1 MALQV
6 RMAPQVEDRS
16 DHYLGRI
23 PVLALM
29 PHSRCNCR
37 CLMCD
42 IWKGNREGTS
52 LSQDVV
58 ARLSEELGKL
68 GVEEV
73 LLSGGEAM
81 MHPDLWSLCAH
92 LKAASVRIT
101 LLSTGLLLAR
111 QAEAVAGW
119 CDEVIV
125 SLDGPEPVHN
135 DIRGITGAFA
145 KMRDGIAALRRI
157 RPRFPISA
165 RSVVQKRN
173 FRHMAA
179 TIAAAHALELD
190 RLSFLAADLTSSAF
204 NRPSGWN
211 DAHTASVGLDLA
223 ESMELGEVLES
234 LIQAHAKDFSSGFI
248 AERPERLRRIGQYY
262 LAVNGRNAF
271 PPVRCNAPWVSSVIE
286 ADGTVRPCFFHEP
299 IGNIHEAR
307 LADIL
312 NAGPAL
318 AFRRNLDVAS
328 NPVCSRCVCT
338 LNL

>member
-1 MALQV
+1 MALQ
-6 RMAPQVEDRS
+6 APTARQAENRS
-16 DHYLGRI
+16 GHYLGRI
-23 PVLALM
+23 PILALM

-42 IWKGNREGTS
+42 IWKGNRQGTS
-52 LSQDVV
+52 LSQEVV
-58 ARLSEELGKL
+58 ARLSEELGTL

-81 MHPDLWSLCAH
+81 MHPDLWSLCAL

-135 DIRGITGAFA
+135 DIRGIEGAFA
-145 KMRDGIAALRRI
+145 KMREGIAALRRI

-204 NRPSGWN
+204 NRP
-211 DAHTASVGLDLA
+211 TAWDEDHAANVCPDMA
-223 ESMELGEVLES
+223 ESLELAQMLEA
-234 LIQAHAKDFSSGFI
+234 LIQSHAKDFSSGFI
-248 AERPERLRRIGQYY
+248 AERAERLRRIGQYY
-262 LAVNGRNAF
+262 LAVHGQTSF
-271 PPVRCNAPWVSSVIE
+271 PPVRCNAPWVSSVVE

-312 NAGPAL
+312 NGEPAL
-318 AFRRNLDVAS
+318 AFRRNLDMSS
-328 NPVCSRCVCT
+328 NPVCNRCVCT